1 MRTSAEGATSAA
13 RCDGDRLVAL
23 PFPDLGALLASGPGW
38 RELAADY
45 EGESIALVDAD
56 FAPPVPRPEKIIC
69 VGLNYRGHALEAHLE
84 LPSHPVLFGKYWRS
98 LIGANDELQLP
109 SNSDEVDWEA
119 ELGVVIGTPTR
130 YVDESDALDA
140 VAGYTIVNDISMR
153 DWQSRT
159 GQFLQGKT
167 FEAST
172 PVGPFLVTPDEVD
185 HAKRLELKCLVDD
198 ELMQQGYTD
207 DLVFG
212 VAEIISYISQII
224 TLSPGDLI
232 ATGTPAGVGGARS
245 PAVYLKSGQHL
256 QTVVEGLGEQ
266 RNRCVAP
273 QRSLVLGRPTMSRDQ
288 RFAGKASS

>member
-1 MRTSAEGATSAA
+1 MRLATMRTSAEGATSAA
-13 RCDGDRLVAL
+13 RCDGDHLVAL

-45 EGESIALVDAD
+45 EGESIALVDVD

-109 SNSDEVDWEA
+109 PNSGEVDWEA

-153 DWQSRT
+153 DWQTRT

-198 ELMQQGYTD
+198 ELMQQAYTD

-245 PAVYLKSGQHL
+245 PAVYLKPGQHL

-266 RNRCVAP
+266 RNRCVATD
-273 QRSLVLGRPTMSRDQ
+273 RSLV
-288 RFAGKASS
+288 